1 MAVTNAVIVNDGGAP
16 ARILNFLA
24 DEAITA
30 GAALEFTA
38 AGKLQLADMAA
49 TFLSGGIAGFALT
62 DAADGDMCSMV
73 TGSGIVLNVH
83 LDGTA
88 DIDVGD
94 NLICALNAGGALKVK
109 VAYADGTDS
118 PPSIAIALEAA
129 TGTAAEHADSAQGG
143 GVQLFKVLV
152 L

>member
-30 GAALEFTA
+30 GAALEFTS
-38 AGKLQLADMAA
+38 AGKLQLADMA
-49 TFLSGGIAGFALT
+49 TNFLSGGIVGFALT
-62 DAADGDMCSMV
+62 DAADGDMCSVV

-83 LDGTA
+83 LDGAT
-88 DIDVGD
+88 DIVVGD
-94 NLICALNAGGALKVK
+94 NLICALNAGGALKKK

-118 PPSIAIALEAA
+118 PPSIAVALEAA
-129 TGTAAEHADSAQGG
+129 TDTAANHADADTNG

-152 L
+152 F

>member
-30 GAALEFTA
+30 GAALEFTS
-38 AGKLQLADMAA
+38 AGKLQLADLASG
-49 TFLSGGIAGFALT
+49 FLSNGVAGFALT

-83 LDGTA
+83 LDGTT
-88 DIDVGD
+88 DVVVGD
-94 NLICALNAGGALKVK
+94 NLICALNAGGALKKK

-118 PPSIAIALEAA
+118 PPSIAVALEAA
-129 TGTAAEHADSAQGG
+129 TDTAANHADVDTNG

-152 L
+152 F

>member
-1 MAVTNAVIVNDGGAP
+1 MAVTSSVLVNDGGAP

-30 GAALEFTA
+30 GGALEFTT
-38 AGKLQLADMAA
+38 AGKLQMADMA
-49 TFLSGGIAGFALT
+49 TNFLSNGIAGFALT
-62 DAADGDMCSMV
+62 DAADGDMCSMI

-83 LDGTA
+83 VDGAT
-88 DIDVGD
+88 DVVVGD
-94 NLICALNAGGALKVK
+94 NLILKLNNAGALSKK

-118 PPSIAIALEAA
+118 PPSIAVALEAA
-129 TGTAAEHADSAQGG
+129 TLTAAQHADVDTGG